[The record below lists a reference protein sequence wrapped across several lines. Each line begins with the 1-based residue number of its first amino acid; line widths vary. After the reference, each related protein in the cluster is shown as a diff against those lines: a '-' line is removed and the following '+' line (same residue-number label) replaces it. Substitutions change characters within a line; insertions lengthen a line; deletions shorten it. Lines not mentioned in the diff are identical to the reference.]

1 MLDEND
7 ILRVIKQA
15 AYDANQAAYPAE
27 ILTGKVLSV
36 APLEIMVEQKLTLTK
51 KQLIIAREVT
61 DYTVMTEIK
70 GESYQVT
77 VKKALQKGDE
87 VILLKMQGGQKY
99 VIIDKV
105 VK

>member
-1 MLDEND
+1 M
-7 ILRVIKQA
+7 
-15 AYDANQAAYPAE
+15 
-27 ILTGKVLSV
+27 
-36 APLEIMVEQKLTLTK
+36 TK
-51 KQLIIAREVT
+51 KQLIIVREVT

-70 GESYQVT
+70 GESYQIL

-99 VIIDKV
+99 VVIDKV

>member
-27 ILTGKVLSV
+27 ILLGKTMNVE
-36 APLEIMVEQKLTLTK
+36 PLEIMVEQKLTLTK
-51 KQLIIAREVT
+51 KQLIIVREVT

-70 GESYQVT
+70 GESYQVL

-99 VIIDKV
+99 VVIDKV

>member
-15 AYDANQAAYPAE
+15 AYDANQAVYPVE
-27 ILTGKVLSV
+27 ILTGKVLSA
-36 APLEIMVEQKLTLTK
+36 APIEIMVEQKLTLTK
-51 KQLIIAREVT
+51 KQLIIVREVT
-61 DYTVMTEIK
+61 DHTVMTEIK
-70 GESYQVT
+70 GESYQIL

-99 VIIDKV
+99 VVIDKV

>member
-15 AYDANQAAYPAE
+15 AYYANQAAYPVE
-27 ILTGKVLSV
+27 ILTGKVLSA
-36 APLEIMVEQKLTLTK
+36 APIEIMVEQKLTLTK
-51 KQLIIAREVT
+51 KQLIIVREVT

-70 GESYQVT
+70 GESYQIL

-99 VIIDKV
+99 VVIDKV